1 MSLVTDTDQASG
13 FLDHLQNKLREQG
26 DYTKDDD
33 ITSILSML
41 ESPLFKQLLTLQE
54 SLHELKQVTKT
65 YPVTENAFE
74 ISNSGELI
82 LNVPPDGITNPSFND
97 TTADHDTY
105 AVSEGP
111 IAMPSYDVEFQRAVE
126 RSAQGRE
133 VETIKLFK
141 PENSS
146 LGFSVV
152 GMKKKDN
159 AESGIFIQD
168 IQPGGIAARDGRL
181 REQDQI
187 LAIDGQPLD
196 LSHHE
201 AIRILQSAQGL
212 VQLVVARGQY
222 PNQQGDPPPSP
233 HKQQLSNV
241 QSEGSA
247 DMVLNTEWTQIEV
260 IDLINDGTG
269 LGFGIIGGRSTGVVV
284 KTILPGGIADI
295 NGRLHSGD
303 HLLQIGDVNVRGMT
317 SEQVAQVLRQSGS
330 QVRLIVARPIN
341 EPPTMQIPHAPI
353 VPTHQLDEHL
363 HQINTLLD
371 TTETIPDMADP
382 HQQQQQF
389 NQGMGMDGIV
399 QVHHHGFEDMSPE
412 YPEINYFDV
421 ELLKDNQNGLGIT
434 IAGYVGRQSDNP
446 DDLCGIFVKSVAEGS
461 AAGVDGRIQVNDQ
474 IIQVDNQSLQG
485 FTNHQAVEVL
495 RNTGQMV
502 LLKLARYQRGPKF
515 EKLQQY
521 LAHPNINIPYPS
533 NGIGPAPETA
543 PPGYESQQQVD
554 VEDIPVMFCDEDYTG
569 ELLPDVEAAIRQCWE
584 PIIGEDFEVVVSQL
598 SKFREG
604 GGLGI
609 SLEGTV
615 DVENGVEVRPHHYI
629 RSILHDGPVGING
642 RLKSGDELLEVNG
655 KRLLGLNHKEVVGIL
670 KELPQHVR
678 LVCARRVQQPNN
690 EIYAQQDGQFFSS
703 ELNPGVNEMGFAT
716 ERLVKAKS
724 EMALASAV
732 ENSTVQNSL
741 NKMKS
746 RSLEPLSNFAMWS
759 SEPVVIE
766 LKKGDKGLGF
776 SILDY
781 QDPVNPGET
790 VIVIK
795 SLVPHGVAQQDGRLV
810 PGDRLMFVNENNLE
824 NATLDEAVQALKGA
838 PQGTVRI
845 GVAKPLPFPS
855 GFPGQNQNATLPFT
869 HAANYDVGYGFPN
882 APFPAKHA
890 GYPAENVQRQIIGDE
905 NSYTYASVKRTE
917 STSTSGKEDKSN
929 RDSFYESSED
939 EKQVKLKPVVSPRTN
954 IPPKNKY
961 INYENEQIIAEI
973 NSTHVHA
980 EKPAH
985 LPPKPHPRTYISDYL
1000 NTSPEVTEPKE
1011 TGPKPTAEAS
1021 PRAQSPID
1029 YENTSPVL
1037 PSYEEAISGDLEF
1050 GMDDAAA
1057 PPVPPREES
1066 NLINEIMVA
1075 NTFEQ
1080 VEEKIIESEISSD
1093 EQSVKSPSKES
1104 PLMRSPPPIPPKPV
1118 SPRIRQLKTK
1128 EAPPPLPVSSPPP
1141 LDNNMVNNSIGSP
1154 DQADAAGSIP
1164 IPHSSPQP
1172 ITSDLKQAS
1181 PSSSLSPGR
1190 SPISSP
1196 SLMRTLSGGADS
1208 LPVSLEKQIKIK
1220 KGNDQLGLTVEST
1233 DKGINGCHVKSIA
1246 TNSAVGKDGRIKVGD
1261 YIVNFNNESTRKITN
1276 AQVRA
1281 IIRRASLLGFDISIT
1296 YISSEDAAAYKSS
1309 RVDDTSPPPPT
1320 MMPSP
1325 NANLSPLAQ
1334 PKNEINSPVKIEAAE
1349 KLKTAE
1355 VTRLGQQTWG
1365 PPRTIELY
1373 RQPDKSLGISIVG
1386 GRVDMF
1392 HVQPDHVISGI
1403 FIKQV
1408 LEDSP
1413 AGKNGTLKT
1422 GDRILEVDGIDLRNA
1437 SHDQAVDAIRN
1448 SGSPVKFV
1456 VQSLCDAACP
1466 NDLETEI
1473 KPVQSYDEIQAAT
1486 NAPLTQTSTKPDIPQ
1501 KPILNKPEL
1510 VEKQIVN
1517 KLEIIQNQVD
1527 DDEEVEEIEEDDEE
1541 DNETEDEYGYT
1552 HKRVLRR
1559 YGDLGGE
1566 VHLVDLTRGGNGLG
1580 ISLAG
1585 NKDRNTMSV
1594 FVAGI
1599 QPESVA
1605 AKDGRIEIGDEL
1617 LEVNGQVLY
1626 GRSHLNASAIIKM
1639 VSTNVV
1645 KIVLVRRED
1654 NLDQM
1659 AVKPLRSYPPGS
1671 TEDISTSPSPPKK
1684 PVTSPENIPSSLDVV
1699 QVVSLIK
1706 GVSGLGFAI
1715 VEDMRDNRQGIYIRS
1730 ITQGGVAAK
1739 DAQLSVGDQIL
1750 EVGDKEL
1757 YEVHY
1762 DKAIE
1767 ILRNSQGKVKLKVRK
1782 CGVDTINY
1790 SGNSSQPPP
1799 VFQLDSITGE
1809 SSTDPMEEKTP
1820 QPETNDPKTCAI
1832 IPGRETY
1839 IEIEKGRTG
1848 LGLSIVGGNDTL
1860 LGAIIVHEVYEDGA
1874 ASRDGR
1880 LWAGD
1885 QVLEVNN
1892 EELREASHDYAI
1904 QVLRQT
1910 PATVGILVFRDDNQ
1924 VKEEDIYDIF
1934 TVDLNKK
1941 QGRGLGLSIVGKRN
1955 DVGVYISD
1963 IVKGGVSE
1971 SDGRLMQGDQ
1981 ILAVN
1986 GEDMRNATQEYAAAV
2001 LKTSLGKVTLTVGRL
2016 KAGSRA
2022 SSRKQSNPGGLKK
2035 SESTASNKS
2044 KGGRHSKTVSED
2056 LNHVRIVELTHDV
2069 SGSLGLSIAGGIG
2082 SSLGDTAVLIA
2093 NLTPGGAAARSQK
2106 LKIGDKI
2113 IQINDRETDGMSH
2126 DDAVQLLKSGGTV
2139 TLMVTQG
2146 EETRVSVTG
2155 GKASRPVSADM
2166 TPQDNAVFDDDGA
2179 PPQCKTITLNRG
2191 PAGLGFSIVGGHG
2204 SPHGDLPIYVKS
2216 VFAQGAASVEGNLK
2230 RGDQIL
2236 SVNGQSLEGCT
2247 HEEAVNI
2254 LKNAKGN
2261 VTLMVLSS

>member
-855 GFPGQNQNATLPFT
+855 GFPGQNQ
-869 HAANYDVGYGFPN
+869 
-882 APFPAKHA
+882 
-890 GYPAENVQRQIIGDE
+890 
-905 NSYTYASVKRTE
+905 
-917 STSTSGKEDKSN
+917 
-929 RDSFYESSED
+929 
-939 EKQVKLKPVVSPRTN
+939 
-954 IPPKNKY
+954 
-961 INYENEQIIAEI
+961 
-973 NSTHVHA
+973 
-980 EKPAH
+980 
-985 LPPKPHPRTYISDYL
+985 
-1000 NTSPEVTEPKE
+1000 
-1011 TGPKPTAEAS
+1011 
-1021 PRAQSPID
+1021 
-1029 YENTSPVL
+1029 
-1037 PSYEEAISGDLEF
+1037 
-1050 GMDDAAA
+1050 
-1057 PPVPPREES
+1057 
-1066 NLINEIMVA
+1066 
-1075 NTFEQ
+1075 
-1080 VEEKIIESEISSD
+1080 
-1093 EQSVKSPSKES
+1093 
-1104 PLMRSPPPIPPKPV
+1104 
-1118 SPRIRQLKTK
+1118 

>member
-303 HLLQIGDVNVRGMT
+303 HLLQIRDVNVRGMT

-371 TTETIPDMADP
+371 TTETIPDMADS

-543 PPGYESQQQVD
+543 PPAYESQQQVD

-855 GFPGQNQNATLPFT
+855 GFPGQNQ
-869 HAANYDVGYGFPN
+869 
-882 APFPAKHA
+882 
-890 GYPAENVQRQIIGDE
+890 
-905 NSYTYASVKRTE
+905 
-917 STSTSGKEDKSN
+917 
-929 RDSFYESSED
+929 
-939 EKQVKLKPVVSPRTN
+939 
-954 IPPKNKY
+954 
-961 INYENEQIIAEI
+961 
-973 NSTHVHA
+973 
-980 EKPAH
+980 
-985 LPPKPHPRTYISDYL
+985 
-1000 NTSPEVTEPKE
+1000 
-1011 TGPKPTAEAS
+1011 
-1021 PRAQSPID
+1021 
-1029 YENTSPVL
+1029 
-1037 PSYEEAISGDLEF
+1037 
-1050 GMDDAAA
+1050 
-1057 PPVPPREES
+1057 
-1066 NLINEIMVA
+1066 
-1075 NTFEQ
+1075 
-1080 VEEKIIESEISSD
+1080 
-1093 EQSVKSPSKES
+1093 
-1104 PLMRSPPPIPPKPV
+1104 
-1118 SPRIRQLKTK
+1118 

-1208 LPVSLEKQIKIK
+1208 LPVSLEKQIKIR

-1261 YIVNFNNESTRKITN
+1261 YIVNVNNESTRKITN

-1392 HVQPDHVISGI
+1392 HIQPDHVISGI

-1473 KPVQSYDEIQAAT
+1473 KPVQSYDEIQAAA
-1486 NAPLTQTSTKPDIPQ
+1486 NAPLTQASTKPDIPQ
-1501 KPILNKPEL
+1501 KPILNKPDL
-1510 VEKQIVN
+1510 AEKQIVN
-1517 KLEIIQNQVD
+1517 KLEATHNQVD
-1527 DDEEVEEIEEDDEE
+1527 DDDEEVEEVEEIEEDDEE
-1541 DNETEDEYGYT
+1541 DDETEDEYGYT

-1566 VHLVDLTRGGNGLG
+1566 VHLVDLTKGGNGLG

-1757 YEVHY
+1757 YDVHY

-1767 ILRNSQGKVKLKVRK
+1767 ILRNSQGKVRLKVRK

-1790 SGNSSQPPP
+1790 SGNSSHPPA

-1809 SSTDPMEEKTP
+1809 TSTDPMEVTTP
-1820 QPETNDPKTCAI
+1820 QPETNDPKTCPI

-1934 TVDLNKK
+1934 TVELNKK

-2126 DDAVQLLKSGGTV
+2126 DDAVQLLKSGGPV

>member
-65 YPVTENAFE
+65 YPVTENTFE

-97 TTADHDTY
+97 TTADTY
-105 AVSEGP
+105 AVSDGP

-126 RSAQGRE
+126 RSAQGRD

-303 HLLQIGDVNVRGMT
+303 HLLQIRDVNVRGMT

-330 QVRLIVARPIN
+330 
-341 EPPTMQIPHAPI
+341 QIPHAPI

-371 TTETIPDMADP
+371 TTETIPDMVDSHP
-382 HQQQQQF
+382 QQQQF

-399 QVHHHGFEDMSPE
+399 QVHHHGFDDMSPE

-421 ELLKDNQNGLGIT
+421 ELLKDNQHGLGIT

-533 NGIGPAPETA
+533 NGIGPVQAPETA
-543 PPGYESQQQVD
+543 PPVYEPQQQVD

-845 GVAKPLPFPS
+845 G
-855 GFPGQNQNATLPFT
+855 
-869 HAANYDVGYGFPN
+869 
-882 APFPAKHA
+882 
-890 GYPAENVQRQIIGDE
+890 
-905 NSYTYASVKRTE
+905 
-917 STSTSGKEDKSN
+917 KEDKF
-929 RDSFYESSED
+929 RTFYESSED

-973 NSTHVHA
+973 KSTQVHA
-980 EKPAH
+980 EKPA
-985 LPPKPHPRTYISDYL
+985 LSHPRTYYLIISIL
-1000 NTSPEVTEPKE
+1000 PRSSKCSLVEKNINENVVFSVTK
-1011 TGPKPTAEAS
+1011 
-1021 PRAQSPID
+1021 I
-1029 YENTSPVL
+1029 
-1037 PSYEEAISGDLEF
+1037 EAISGDIEF

-1066 NLINEIMVA
+1066 NQINEINVTNA
-1075 NTFEQ
+1075 FEQ

-1093 EQSVKSPSKES
+1093 E
-1104 PLMRSPPPIPPKPV
+1104 
-1118 SPRIRQLKTK
+1118 

-1141 LDNNMVNNSIGSP
+1141 LDMVNNSIRSP

-1196 SLMRTLSGGADS
+1196 NLTRTLSGGADS

-1246 TNSAVGKDGRIKVGD
+1246 TNSAVGKDGRIKIGD
-1261 YIVNFNNESTRKITN
+1261 YIVSVNNESTRKITN

-1309 RVDDTSPPPPT
+1309 RVDDQSPPPPT
-1320 MMPSP
+1320 MLPSP
-1325 NANLSPLAQ
+1325 NANLSPLAN

-1349 KLKTAE
+1349 KFKTAE
-1355 VTRLGQQTWG
+1355 VTRIGQQTWG

-1392 HVQPDHVISGI
+1392 HVQDNAISGI

-1466 NDLETEI
+1466 RDLETEI
-1473 KPVQSYDEIQAAT
+1473 KPVQSYDELQAAT
-1486 NAPLTQTSTKPDIPQ
+1486 NTPLIQALSKPDIPQ
-1501 KPILNKPEL
+1501 KPILNKPDL
-1510 VEKQIVN
+1510 PEKQIVN
-1517 KLEIIQNQVD
+1517 KLEIQQNLVDD
-1527 DDEEVEEIEEDDEE
+1527 DDEEEEEEE

-1552 HKRVLRR
+1552 YKRVLRR

-1626 GRSHLNASAIIKM
+1626 GRSHLNASAIIKS

-1659 AVKPLRSYPPGS
+1659 AVKPLRSFPPGS

-1699 QVVSLIK
+1699 QVVSLQK

-1715 VEDMRDNRQGIYIRS
+1715 VEEMRDNRQGIYIRS
-1730 ITQGGVAAK
+1730 ITQGGVAAQ
-1739 DAQLSVGDQIL
+1739 DGQLSVGDQIL
-1750 EVGDKEL
+1750 EVGDKQL
-1757 YEVHY
+1757 SDVHY

-1767 ILRNSQGKVKLKVRK
+1767 ILRNSQGTVRLKVRK
-1782 CGVDTINY
+1782 CGVDTIHN
-1790 SGNSSQPPP
+1790 SGNSSHPPP

-1809 SSTDPMEEKTP
+1809 TSTDPMEETSP
-1820 QPETNDPKTCAI
+1820 QPETNDPKTCPI

-1934 TVDLNKK
+1934 TVELNKK

-2082 SSLGDTAVLIA
+2082 SSLGDTAVMIA

-2113 IQINDRETDGMSH
+2113 IQINDRETDGMTH
-2126 DDAVQLLKSGGTV
+2126 DDAVQLLKSGGPV

-2146 EETRVSVTG
+2146 KYHDVTG
-2155 GKASRPVSADM
+2155 DDVLKLLKSGGPVTLMVTQGKLDGLMDDVVVQLLKSGGPVTLM
-2166 TPQDNAVFDDDGA
+2166 VTQVTLMVTNGKLDGLKHDEVVQLLKSGGQVNLRA

>member
-303 HLLQIGDVNVRGMT
+303 HLLQIRDVNVRGMT

-371 TTETIPDMADP
+371 TTETIPDMADS

-543 PPGYESQQQVD
+543 PPAYESQQQVD

-855 GFPGQNQNATLPFT
+855 GFPGQNQ
-869 HAANYDVGYGFPN
+869 
-882 APFPAKHA
+882 
-890 GYPAENVQRQIIGDE
+890 
-905 NSYTYASVKRTE
+905 
-917 STSTSGKEDKSN
+917 
-929 RDSFYESSED
+929 
-939 EKQVKLKPVVSPRTN
+939 
-954 IPPKNKY
+954 
-961 INYENEQIIAEI
+961 
-973 NSTHVHA
+973 
-980 EKPAH
+980 
-985 LPPKPHPRTYISDYL
+985 
-1000 NTSPEVTEPKE
+1000 
-1011 TGPKPTAEAS
+1011 
-1021 PRAQSPID
+1021 
-1029 YENTSPVL
+1029 
-1037 PSYEEAISGDLEF
+1037 
-1050 GMDDAAA
+1050 
-1057 PPVPPREES
+1057 
-1066 NLINEIMVA
+1066 
-1075 NTFEQ
+1075 
-1080 VEEKIIESEISSD
+1080 
-1093 EQSVKSPSKES
+1093 QSVKSPSKES

-1208 LPVSLEKQIKIK
+1208 LPVSLEKQIKIR

-1261 YIVNFNNESTRKITN
+1261 YIVNVNNESTRKITN

-1325 NANLSPLAQ
+1325 KIFPKHYRANLSPLAQ

-1392 HVQPDHVISGI
+1392 HIQPDHVISGI

-1473 KPVQSYDEIQAAT
+1473 KPVQSYDEIQAAA
-1486 NAPLTQTSTKPDIPQ
+1486 NAPLTQASTKPDIPQ
-1501 KPILNKPEL
+1501 KPILNKPDL
-1510 VEKQIVN
+1510 AEKQIVN
-1517 KLEIIQNQVD
+1517 KLEATHNQVD
-1527 DDEEVEEIEEDDEE
+1527 DDDEEVEEVEEIEEDDEE
-1541 DNETEDEYGYT
+1541 DDETEDEYGYT

-1566 VHLVDLTRGGNGLG
+1566 VHLVDLTKGGNGLG

-1757 YEVHY
+1757 YDVHY

-1767 ILRNSQGKVKLKVRK
+1767 ILRNSQGKVRLKVRK

-1790 SGNSSQPPP
+1790 SGNSSHPPA

-1809 SSTDPMEEKTP
+1809 TSTDPMEVTTP
-1820 QPETNDPKTCAI
+1820 QPETNDPKTCPI

-1934 TVDLNKK
+1934 TVELNKK

-2126 DDAVQLLKSGGTV
+2126 DDAVQLLKSGGPV

>member
-303 HLLQIGDVNVRGMT
+303 HLLQIRDVNVRGMT

-371 TTETIPDMADP
+371 TTETIPDMADS

-521 LAHPNINIPYPS
+521 L
-533 NGIGPAPETA
+533 GPAPETA
-543 PPGYESQQQVD
+543 PPAYESQQQVD

-855 GFPGQNQNATLPFT
+855 GFPGQNQ
-869 HAANYDVGYGFPN
+869 
-882 APFPAKHA
+882 
-890 GYPAENVQRQIIGDE
+890 
-905 NSYTYASVKRTE
+905 
-917 STSTSGKEDKSN
+917 
-929 RDSFYESSED
+929 
-939 EKQVKLKPVVSPRTN
+939 
-954 IPPKNKY
+954 
-961 INYENEQIIAEI
+961 
-973 NSTHVHA
+973 
-980 EKPAH
+980 
-985 LPPKPHPRTYISDYL
+985 
-1000 NTSPEVTEPKE
+1000 
-1011 TGPKPTAEAS
+1011 
-1021 PRAQSPID
+1021 
-1029 YENTSPVL
+1029 
-1037 PSYEEAISGDLEF
+1037 
-1050 GMDDAAA
+1050 
-1057 PPVPPREES
+1057 
-1066 NLINEIMVA
+1066 
-1075 NTFEQ
+1075 
-1080 VEEKIIESEISSD
+1080 
-1093 EQSVKSPSKES
+1093 
-1104 PLMRSPPPIPPKPV
+1104 
-1118 SPRIRQLKTK
+1118 

-1208 LPVSLEKQIKIK
+1208 LPVSLEKQIKIR

-1261 YIVNFNNESTRKITN
+1261 YIVNVNNESTRKITN

-1325 NANLSPLAQ
+1325 KIFPKHYRANLSPLAQ

-1392 HVQPDHVISGI
+1392 HIQPDHVISGI

-1473 KPVQSYDEIQAAT
+1473 KPVQSYDEIQAAA
-1486 NAPLTQTSTKPDIPQ
+1486 NAPLTQASTKPDIPQ
-1501 KPILNKPEL
+1501 KPILNKPDL
-1510 VEKQIVN
+1510 AEKQIVN
-1517 KLEIIQNQVD
+1517 KLEATHNQVD
-1527 DDEEVEEIEEDDEE
+1527 DDDEEVEEVEEIEEDDEE
-1541 DNETEDEYGYT
+1541 DDETEDEYGYT

-1566 VHLVDLTRGGNGLG
+1566 VHLVDLTKGGNGLG

-1757 YEVHY
+1757 YDVHY

-1767 ILRNSQGKVKLKVRK
+1767 ILRNSQGKVRLKVRK

-1790 SGNSSQPPP
+1790 SGNSSHPPA

-1809 SSTDPMEEKTP
+1809 TSTDPMEVTTP
-1820 QPETNDPKTCAI
+1820 QPETNDPKTCPI

-1934 TVDLNKK
+1934 TVELNKK

-2126 DDAVQLLKSGGTV
+2126 DDAVQLLKSGGPV

>member
-65 YPVTENAFE
+65 YPVTENTFE

-97 TTADHDTY
+97 TTADTY
-105 AVSEGP
+105 AVSDGP

-126 RSAQGRE
+126 RSAQGRD

-222 PNQQGDPPPSP
+222 PNQQGDPPSSP

-303 HLLQIGDVNVRGMT
+303 HLLQIGDVNVRGMS

-330 QVRLIVARPIN
+330 QVRLIVARPIL

-371 TTETIPDMADP
+371 TTETIPDMADS

-399 QVHHHGFEDMSPE
+399 QVHHHGFDDMSPE

-421 ELLKDNQNGLGIT
+421 ELLKDNQHGLGIT

-533 NGIGPAPETA
+533 NGIGPVQAPETA
-543 PPGYESQQQVD
+543 PPVYEPQQQVD

-642 RLKSGDELLEVNG
+642 RLKSGDELLEFSLPGKGPCCLLVNG

-732 ENSTVQNSL
+732 DNSTVQNSL

-855 GFPGQNQNATLPFT
+855 GFPGQNQ
-869 HAANYDVGYGFPN
+869 
-882 APFPAKHA
+882 
-890 GYPAENVQRQIIGDE
+890 
-905 NSYTYASVKRTE
+905 
-917 STSTSGKEDKSN
+917 
-929 RDSFYESSED
+929 
-939 EKQVKLKPVVSPRTN
+939 
-954 IPPKNKY
+954 
-961 INYENEQIIAEI
+961 
-973 NSTHVHA
+973 
-980 EKPAH
+980 
-985 LPPKPHPRTYISDYL
+985 
-1000 NTSPEVTEPKE
+1000 
-1011 TGPKPTAEAS
+1011 
-1021 PRAQSPID
+1021 
-1029 YENTSPVL
+1029 
-1037 PSYEEAISGDLEF
+1037 
-1050 GMDDAAA
+1050 
-1057 PPVPPREES
+1057 
-1066 NLINEIMVA
+1066 
-1075 NTFEQ
+1075 
-1080 VEEKIIESEISSD
+1080 
-1093 EQSVKSPSKES
+1093 QSVKTPSKES

-1141 LDNNMVNNSIGSP
+1141 LDMVNNSIGSP

-1196 SLMRTLSGGADS
+1196 SLTRTLSGGADS

-1246 TNSAVGKDGRIKVGD
+1246 TNSAVGKDGRIKIGD
-1261 YIVNFNNESTRKITN
+1261 YIVSVNNESTRKITN

-1296 YISSEDAAAYKSS
+1296 YISSEDAAAYKNS
-1309 RVDDTSPPPPT
+1309 RVDDQSPPPPT

-1325 NANLSPLAQ
+1325 KIFPKHYRANLSPLAN

-1349 KLKTAE
+1349 KFKTAE
-1355 VTRLGQQTWG
+1355 VTRIGQQTWG
-1365 PPRTIELY
+1365 PPRTVELY

-1392 HVQPDHVISGI
+1392 HVQDKAISGI

-1466 NDLETEI
+1466 RDLETEI
-1473 KPVQSYDEIQAAT
+1473 KPVQSYDELQAAT
-1486 NAPLTQTSTKPDIPQ
+1486 NTPLIQALSKPDIPQ
-1501 KPILNKPEL
+1501 KPILNKPDL
-1510 VEKQIVN
+1510 PEKQIVN
-1517 KLEIIQNQVD
+1517 KPEITQNQVD
-1527 DDEEVEEIEEDDEE
+1527 DDDEEEVEEE

-1626 GRSHLNASAIIKM
+1626 GRSHLNASAIIKS

-1659 AVKPLRSYPPGS
+1659 AVKPLRSFPPGS

-1684 PVTSPENIPSSLDVV
+1684 PVTSPENIPSALDVV
-1699 QVVSLIK
+1699 QVVSLQK

-1715 VEDMRDNRQGIYIRS
+1715 VEEMRDNRQGIYIRS
-1730 ITQGGVAAK
+1730 ITQGGVAAQ
-1739 DAQLSVGDQIL
+1739 DGQLSVGDQIL
-1750 EVGDKEL
+1750 EVGDKQL
-1757 YEVHY
+1757 SDVHY

-1767 ILRNSQGKVKLKVRK
+1767 ILRNSQGTVRLKVRK
-1782 CGVDTINY
+1782 CGVDTINN
-1790 SGNSSQPPP
+1790 SGTSSHPPP

-1809 SSTDPMEEKTP
+1809 TSTDPMEETSP
-1820 QPETNDPKTCAI
+1820 QPETNDPKTCPI

-1934 TVDLNKK
+1934 TVELNKK

-2082 SSLGDTAVLIA
+2082 SSLGDTAVMIA

-2113 IQINDRETDGMSH
+2113 IQINDRETDGMTH
-2126 DDAVQLLKSGGTV
+2126 DDAVQLLKSGGPV

-2155 GKASRPVSADM
+2155 GKSSRPVSADM

>member
-303 HLLQIGDVNVRGMT
+303 HLLQIRDVNVRGMT

-371 TTETIPDMADP
+371 TTETIPDMADS

-543 PPGYESQQQVD
+543 PPAYESQQQVD

-855 GFPGQNQNATLPFT
+855 GFPGQNQ
-869 HAANYDVGYGFPN
+869 
-882 APFPAKHA
+882 
-890 GYPAENVQRQIIGDE
+890 
-905 NSYTYASVKRTE
+905 
-917 STSTSGKEDKSN
+917 
-929 RDSFYESSED
+929 
-939 EKQVKLKPVVSPRTN
+939 
-954 IPPKNKY
+954 
-961 INYENEQIIAEI
+961 
-973 NSTHVHA
+973 
-980 EKPAH
+980 
-985 LPPKPHPRTYISDYL
+985 
-1000 NTSPEVTEPKE
+1000 
-1011 TGPKPTAEAS
+1011 
-1021 PRAQSPID
+1021 
-1029 YENTSPVL
+1029 
-1037 PSYEEAISGDLEF
+1037 
-1050 GMDDAAA
+1050 
-1057 PPVPPREES
+1057 
-1066 NLINEIMVA
+1066 
-1075 NTFEQ
+1075 
-1080 VEEKIIESEISSD
+1080 
-1093 EQSVKSPSKES
+1093 
-1104 PLMRSPPPIPPKPV
+1104 
-1118 SPRIRQLKTK
+1118 

-1208 LPVSLEKQIKIK
+1208 LPVSLEKQIKIR

-1261 YIVNFNNESTRKITN
+1261 YIVNVNNESTRKITN

-1325 NANLSPLAQ
+1325 KIFPKHYRANLSPLAQ

-1392 HVQPDHVISGI
+1392 HIQPDHVISGI

-1473 KPVQSYDEIQAAT
+1473 KPVQSYDEIQAAA
-1486 NAPLTQTSTKPDIPQ
+1486 NAPLTQASTKPDIPQ
-1501 KPILNKPEL
+1501 KPILNKPDL
-1510 VEKQIVN
+1510 AEKQIVN
-1517 KLEIIQNQVD
+1517 KLEATHNQVD
-1527 DDEEVEEIEEDDEE
+1527 DDDEEVEEVEEIEEDDEE
-1541 DNETEDEYGYT
+1541 DDETEDEYGYT

-1566 VHLVDLTRGGNGLG
+1566 VHLVDLTKGGNGLG

-1757 YEVHY
+1757 YDVHY

-1767 ILRNSQGKVKLKVRK
+1767 ILRNSQGKVRLKVRK

-1790 SGNSSQPPP
+1790 SGNSSHPPA

-1809 SSTDPMEEKTP
+1809 TSTDPMEVTTP
-1820 QPETNDPKTCAI
+1820 QPETNDPKTCPI

-1934 TVDLNKK
+1934 TVELNKK

-2126 DDAVQLLKSGGTV
+2126 DDAVQLLKSGGPV